1 MGLTNI
7 KVTLF
12 AVGALLVLSGCGGGG
27 IGTSLGSLGGKI
39 FGGGAPA
46 VAASED
52 IFIENAT
59 AGTPPP
65 AQSLTS
71 AQPAQQALFGG
82 LFEGLIGGRSVDPN
96 TAIQVNKFIWSASLD
111 VLNFLPLQSA
121 DPFTGVIVT
130 GFGTPPGGGRA
141 YRATVF
147 ISDSAL
153 DARSLNVSLNT
164 RGGPASAATVR
175 ALEDAILARARQ
187 LRIGGS

>member
-1 MGLTNI
+1 MGLTKI
-7 KVTLF
+7 KTTVF
-12 AVGALLVLSGCGGGG
+12 AVGALLILSGCGGDG

-65 AQSLTS
+65 AQNLTS
-71 AQPAQQALFGG
+71 AQPAQRSLFGG
-82 LFEGLIGGRSVDPN
+82 LFGGLIGGPTVDPN
-96 TAIQVNKFIWSASLD
+96 TAIQVNKYIWSASLD

-141 YRATVF
+141 YQATVF
-147 ISDSAL
+147 ISDSDL
-153 DARSLNVSLNT
+153 DAGSLNVSLNT
-164 RGGPASAATVR
+164 RGGPASAATIR
-175 ALEDAILARARQ
+175 AIEDAILTRARQ

>member
-1 MGLTNI
+1 MGLTKINTTI
-7 KVTLF
+7 F
-12 AVGALLVLSGCGGGG
+12 AACALLVLSGCGGNRP
-27 IGTSLGSLGGKI
+27 GTSLGSLGGKI

-46 VAASED
+46 IAASED
-52 IFIENAT
+52 IYIENAA

-65 AQSLTS
+65 VQSLTS
-71 AQPAQQALFGG
+71 AQPARRGLFG
-82 LFEGLIGGRSVDPN
+82 RSRAVDPN
-96 TAIQVNKFIWSASLD
+96 TAIQVNKYIWSASLD

-164 RGGPASAATVR
+164 RGGPASTATIR
-175 ALEDAILARARQ
+175 ALEDAILTRARQ